1 VRFLPRRSTDA
12 PDPADDAVGD
22 ADGGTEIEVVPG
34 RTPGKGRPTRKRR
47 DAEGN
52 RRGPAPPPPRT
63 QRESQKLAKQNRA
76 SREER
81 RKERAAARGRM
92 LAGDD
97 RALPAREKGPVK
109 AYMRDLIDSKRH
121 LMGLF
126 MPLAIIIF
134 VSLLVPNPAVQNLL
148 TLFSMSLILAMFLEG
163 ALLGRQITKKA
174 RERFPKENIGAVSTS
189 FYAFTRASQLRRLR
203 IPKPRVKYGD
213 PV

>member
-1 VRFLPRRSTDA
+1 MRFLPRRSTDA
-12 PDPADDAVGD
+12 SDPAVD
-22 ADGGTEIEVVPG
+22 ADGDPDGGSEIEAIPG

-97 RALPAREKGPVK
+97 RALPPREKGPVK

-121 LMGLF
+121 LMGMF

-148 TLFSMSLILAMFLEG
+148 TLFSMSLIVAMFLEG
-163 ALLGRQITKKA
+163 ALLGRQVTKKV
-174 RERFPKENIGAVSTS
+174 RERFPKETIGAVSTS

-203 IPKPRVKYGD
+203 VPKPRVKYGD

>member
-1 VRFLPRRSTDA
+1 MY
-12 PDPADDAVGD
+12 
-22 ADGGTEIEVVPG
+22 
-34 RTPGKGRPTRKRR
+34 KRQP
-47 DAEGN
+47 
-52 RRGPAPPPPRT
+52 RGPAPPPPRT

-81 RKERAAARGRM
+81 RKERVAARGRM

-97 RALPAREKGPVK
+97 RALPRRERGQVK
-109 AYMRDLIDSKRH
+109 AHMRDLIDSRRH

-134 VSLLVPNPAVQNLL
+134 VSLLVPYPAVQNLL
-148 TLFSMSLILAMFLEG
+148 TVFSMGLLVAMFLEG
-163 ALLGRQITKKA
+163 ALLGRQVTKKV
-174 RERFPKENIGAVSTS
+174 RERFPQETIGAVSTG

-203 IPKPRVKYGD
+203 VPKPRVKYGD